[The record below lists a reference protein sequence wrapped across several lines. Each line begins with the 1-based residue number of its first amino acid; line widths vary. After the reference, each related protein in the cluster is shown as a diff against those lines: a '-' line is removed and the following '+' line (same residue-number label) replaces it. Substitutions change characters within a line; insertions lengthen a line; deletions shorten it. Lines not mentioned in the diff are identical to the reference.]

1 LSGASDGGL
10 PLSPRGR
17 KLRDGVILGLC
28 GVVVAAA
35 AGANLSPAETSNAAP
50 VSSTHAAPLPPE
62 LPSGAPPGAPE
73 WPVEEAASC
82 HFVDRGFGD
91 YERWRPLSLG
101 RVLVP
106 NGHGVDGDGGFDL
119 LVHFH
124 GAEAVRKQ
132 LAPERLDLVI
142 AGIDVGTT
150 SSSYTKALS
159 SAGAWSALLRSIE
172 VEVARAT
179 GAAAGRARHIAIAS
193 WSAGYGSVA
202 QILAQ
207 QDDVAPSPRGVDAVI
222 LLDSLHAGYG
232 AAGNRLAHGQL
243 STFVDTARAAAL
255 GGPLFYLTHTD
266 IRTEGYAST
275 SETASFLLGE
285 LNVTASPVE
294 ADPESPIR
302 LTRIADSGRL
312 FVRGYAGGGK
322 EDHCAQLHLLPRIL
336 YEHVLPIFQSD
347 GRP

>member
-1 LSGASDGGL
+1 LSGANDGGT
-10 PLSPRGR
+10 PLSARVG
-17 KLRDGVILGLC
+17 KLRDGLILGLC

-35 AGANLSPAETSNAAP
+35 AGANLSPAASSQAAQVP
-50 VSSTHAAPLPPE
+50 SSSAAPLPPE

-91 YERWRPLSLG
+91 YERWRPLALG

-142 AGIDVGTT
+142 AGVDAGTM
-150 SSSYTKALS
+150 SSSYGKALA
-159 SAGAWSALLRSIE
+159 SAGAWSALVRSVE

-179 GAAAGRARHIAIAS
+179 GAAEGRARHIAIAS
-193 WSAGYGSVA
+193 WSAGYGAVA

-207 QDDVAPSPRGVDAVI
+207 NDGRARARAVDAVI

-243 STFVDTARAAAL
+243 ATFVETARAAAL

-275 SETASFLLGE
+275 AETASFLLGE
-285 LNVTASPVE
+285 LNVMASPVD

-302 LTRIADSGRL
+302 LTRIADSGRM